1 MNRYAVRGVCWAR
14 PQKEETIA
22 RDENPQRPATLETY
36 RPGLNVTSEEIRQIL
51 ADDGYSVGARTGWLK
66 TLLTD
71 ITSEESAV
79 PDQNKEKVVALLKE
93 LLAQAQNGKPK
104 ADDTL

>member
-1 MNRYAVRGVCWAR
+1 VNRYAAR
-14 PQKEETIA
+14 SVSWVDRAKEETIA

-36 RPGLNVTSEEIRQIL
+36 HPGLNVTPEEIRQIL

-71 ITSEESAV
+71 ITSEDSAV
-79 PDQNKEKVVALLKE
+79 PDQNKEKLVTLVKE